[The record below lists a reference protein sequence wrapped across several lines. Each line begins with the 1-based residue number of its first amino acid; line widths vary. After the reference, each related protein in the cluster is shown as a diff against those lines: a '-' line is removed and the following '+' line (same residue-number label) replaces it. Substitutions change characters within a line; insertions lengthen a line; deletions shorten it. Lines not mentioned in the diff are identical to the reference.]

1 MVGFHSEVKY
11 PSWPALVT
19 RYATLMTVEDMDEL
33 TSCAWSLPAEHGH
46 YYFDNMSDKGI
57 NFLMLVK

>member
-1 MVGFHSEVKY
+1 MKY

-33 TSCAWSLPAEHGH
+33 TSCAWSLPAELGH
-46 YYFDNMSDKGI
+46 YYFDNMSDNGI